1 MSEKLYYKI
10 GEVSQMLGVTPS
22 QLRYWEQEFSILRPK
37 KNNKGTRYYSQK
49 DFSHA
54 QLLLHLL
61 KEKGMT
67 ISGAKDYLERKKTE
81 GSLEKLEVISTLKKT
96 KQLLEEVR
104 HLIVSRT

>member
-10 GEVSQMLGVTPS
+10 GEVSQMLDVTPS
-22 QLRYWEQEFSILRPK
+22 QLRYWEQEFSFLRPK
-37 KNNKGTRYYSQK
+37 KNDKGTRYYNQK

-54 QLLLHLL
+54 QLIFHLL

-67 ISGAKDYLERKKTE
+67 INGAKEYLDRKKSE

-96 KQLLEEVR
+96 KQLLEEVQQ
-104 HLIVSRT
+104 LIASRK